1 MNLLFS
7 ALKGRKSTLIYE
19 IAKGLD
25 LPSKPNKELL
35 KEKKLI
41 LNMNGCCEYCGVR
54 VKKSAAG
61 DHFYALI
68 KDGMP
73 TEYCNDICNKIPA
86 CSACNSS
93 KGGKHWRDWLLNSEL
108 QGNPLRNMDEIKRTA
123 LLDKLTRYDKFMQ
136 QNCRR
141 KRYDNTVIKTALQSL
156 MKEVDETIKYM
167 NENANVEFYTLKELE
182 EQEELDNVIAGIA
195 NVSV

>member
-1 MNLLFS
+1 MKLLFS

-35 KEKKLI
+35 KQKKVI
-41 LNMNGCCEYCGVR
+41 LNMNGHCEYCGVI
-54 VKKSAAG
+54 VKKSATG

-68 KDGMP
+68 EKGMP

-86 CSACNSS
+86 CASCNSP
-93 KGGKHWRDWLLNSEL
+93 KGGKHWKEWINSSNGNNPTLNM
-108 QGNPLRNMDEIKRTA
+108 NDEQKAA
-123 LLDKLTRYDKFMQ
+123 LLDKLTRYDTFMQ
-136 QNCRR
+136 QHCRR
-141 KRYDNTVIKTALQSL
+141 KRYNKQVIETALKNL
-156 MKEVDETIKYM
+156 MEQVDKTIEYM

-182 EQEELDNVIAGIA
+182 DMKELDNVTLGVS
-195 NVSV
+195 NVVI